1 MAQIYRFN
9 GVSLDP
15 ATREL
20 QRDDC
25 RIDVEPKVLDLLIC
39 LIENRDRALDK
50 DELQERVWP
59 GLIVTEASLT
69 RCVMKARR
77 AVGDE
82 SKPYRVIRTVH
93 GYGYRF
99 VGELET
105 QAPQIRAQPASPVP
119 PSKPSVAILPFR
131 NLSGDPDQTWFCEGI
146 ADDIVTELSRFRSLF
161 VIASHSSF
169 ALAGEG
175 LTAREIGERLGVT
188 FLLDG
193 SIQRVG
199 SRLRLN
205 ARLVEAGADKQIW
218 AERYDREIEDIF
230 VLQDELAR
238 AIAATIGGRVEA
250 TRGRE
255 RADSGN
261 LAAYDLVL
269 RAQALYYRVSA
280 ESVREAIPLL
290 ERAIELDPGNAR
302 AYALLA
308 ACHSIESWSYWS
320 PDPLHSLKW
329 SLDYGRRSVELDDTD
344 SLAHALYGEILLD
357 DGQVELAES
366 HFLKAIELN
375 PNDIAGRTLYASLL
389 AAMGQPEDGLEQI
402 AVAERLDPFGL
413 VWIPWVKLTVE
424 FSAGRDRECIAT
436 AARVDRLPNEA
447 RIWLAAAHQRL
458 GEHETAQA
466 TLSSFLDRAEREMP
480 TFPGRTMDAWQ
491 PFLSRY
497 LGVKHR
503 ADYEVM
509 VDLLR
514 AAWQKPD

>member
-1 MAQIYRFN
+1 MYRFN
-9 GVSLDP
+9 GIALDS

-20 QRDDC
+20 ERDGQRV
-25 RIDVEPKVLDLLIC
+25 DVEPKVMDLLLC
-39 LIENRDRALDK
+39 LIGNRDRAMDK
-50 DELQERVWP
+50 DELQEKIWP

-77 AVGDE
+77 AIGDE
-82 SKPYRVIRTVH
+82 SRPYRMIRTVH

-99 VGELET
+99 VADLESAEP
-105 QAPQIRAQPASPVP
+105 APQPSTGRPAL
-119 PSKPSVAILPFR
+119 PSRPSVAVLPFR
-131 NLSGDPDQTWFCEGI
+131 NLSGDPDQAWFCEGI
-146 ADDIVTELSRFRSLF
+146 VDDIVTELSRFRSLF

-169 ALAGEG
+169 ALAGQG
-175 LTAREIGERLGVT
+175 LTVQEIGERLGVAY
-188 FLLDG
+188 LLDG
-193 SIQRVG
+193 SIQRSG
-199 SRLRLN
+199 NRLRLN
-205 ARLVEAGADKQIW
+205 ARLVDADSEKQIW
-218 AERYDREIEDIF
+218 AERYDREIEDVF
-230 VLQDELAR
+230 RLQDELAR

-255 RADSGN
+255 RAGSGN

-269 RAQALYYRVSA
+269 RAQALYYQVSA
-280 ESVREAIPLL
+280 ESVGEAIPLL
-290 ERAIELDPGNAR
+290 ERAIGLDPGNAR

-320 PDPLHSLKW
+320 SDPEHSLKL
-329 SLDYGRRSVELDDTD
+329 SLEYGHKSIELDDTD

-357 DGQVELAES
+357 DGRAELAES
-366 HFLKAIELN
+366 HFLRAIELN

-424 FSAGRDRECIAT
+424 FSAGRDRQCIAT
-436 AARVDRLPNEA
+436 AARMDRIPNEA

-458 GEHETAQA
+458 GEHQAAQA

-480 TFPGRTMDAWQ
+480 TFPGRGLDDWR

-503 ADYEVM
+503 ADYEVI
-509 VDLLR
+509 VGLLVEAWRDLG
-514 AAWQKPD
+514 